1 MANTTFPQTGENH
14 LKPQIAQMTQIFL
27 FTKNFTETHLRGISQ
42 VFLLNNVITGVLFLA
57 GVFYASWRMGI
68 GAVIGVL
75 VGTLTALILKY
86 PRDDINQG
94 LYGYN
99 STLVCLAI
107 FYFFGF
113 SAPSMIAA
121 FLGSVLSVLIT
132 KVMRQR
138 WKLPTF
144 TAPFILSTWIAM
156 FFIVTFKIIPLQA
169 VQFPNADNLEII
181 PAVSKG
187 IGQVM
192 FLEDMISGIL
202 LFIGILVSSRVS
214 ACYALLGAL
223 IGAVLASLFSFPLN
237 MINIGLFGFNGV
249 LCGIAFSRETWRS
262 VILAIAAIAVSV
274 FITCGIMKLGIITL
288 TSPFVISMWL
298 VLLINGKI
306 KKIW

>member
-1 MANTTFPQTGENH
+1 MANTPFPQTYEKH
-14 LKPQIAQMTQIFL
+14 SKPQIPPMTQTFL
-27 FTKNFTETHLRGISQ
+27 FTHNFAKILLRGISQ

-86 PRDDINQG
+86 HRDDINQG

-107 FYFFGF
+107 FSFFGF
-113 SAPSMIAA
+113 TVPSLIAA
-121 FLGSVLSVLIT
+121 FTGAVLSVLMT

-138 WKLPTF
+138 WKLPVF
-144 TAPFILSTWIAM
+144 TAPFIISTWIAM
-156 FFIVTFKIIPLQA
+156 FFIVILKIVPLQA
-169 VQFPNADNLEII
+169 AQFPHADNLEIL

-192 FLEDMISGIL
+192 FQEDIISGIL
-202 LFIGILVSSRVS
+202 LFLGILVSSRI
-214 ACYALLGAL
+214 AAFYALLGTS
-223 IGAVLASLFSFPLN
+223 IGAGLAFLFSFPLN

-249 LCGIAFSRETWRS
+249 LCGIAISRETWGN
-262 VILAIAAIAVSV
+262 VIPAIAAIAVSV
-274 FITCGIMKLGIITL
+274 FITWGIMKLGIITL
-288 TSPFVISMWL
+288 TSPFVVSTWL
-298 VLLINGKI
+298 VLWINSKI
-306 KKIW
+306 KKKW